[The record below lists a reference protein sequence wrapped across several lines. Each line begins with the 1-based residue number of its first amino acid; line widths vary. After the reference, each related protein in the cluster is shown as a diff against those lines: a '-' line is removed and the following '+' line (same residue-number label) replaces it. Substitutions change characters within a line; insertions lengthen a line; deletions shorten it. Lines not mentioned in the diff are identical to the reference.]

1 MLIYDEIYNTAL
13 YLKRKHN
20 TSNPKQILEDRGV
33 FIIPFRSKTKL
44 LGMYTVIKRNRFVFY
59 NPNVNDNML
68 RMIFA
73 HELGHDLLHRKEAK
87 SHQLHE
93 FELFDVNSMM
103 ETEANLFA
111 CHLLIDEDELQ
122 SLASLGYTYD
132 QISSKLRVN
141 INLLL
146 YKISEMNR
154 RGKSYNLSNT
164 INNKFF
170 TNLDDKDIKD
180 FD

>member
-1 MLIYDEIYNTAL
+1 MRIYDDIYHKAISIIRHHQT
-13 YLKRKHN
+13 
-20 TSNPKQILEDRGV
+20 TNPKQILEDRGV
-33 FIIPFRSKTKL
+33 NIIPFRSKTKL

-59 NPNVNDNML
+59 NPDVNENML

-73 HELGHDLLHRKEAK
+73 HELGHDILHRKEAK

-111 CHLLIDEDELQ
+111 CHLLINEDELQ
-122 SLASLGYTYD
+122 SLASQGYTYD
-132 QISSKLRVN
+132 QISSELGVN

-154 RGKSYNLSNT
+154 RGKSYNMTNT
-164 INNKFF
+164 IDNKFF
-170 TNLDDKDIKD
+170 KNIDVKKIKD
-180 FD
+180 FE